1 MSTDNKPIGL
11 SVRLPF
17 ASAEELLAKYGSNLT
32 RGGIYLR
39 SKSLKNP
46 GTPVLL
52 EIRIESGARVLYASA
67 VVAYVTGNKG
77 EGVPGM
83 GFKFITLDAV
93 SRRFLESAA
102 AALPHARSPEPPL
115 PRNVGPADSSP
126 DAIPPEAVPA
136 SQAQAALPSELAGR
150 LLVQGDARSVK
161 APAFEP
167 APEPQRTGPII
178 GIDLGTTNSCA
189 AIVKDG
195 QPMMLAWKDGQSLIP
210 SIVALT
216 QRGQLVVGAAAKAQL
231 TTNPRWAVYGF
242 KRLIGRPADSE
253 EVRELLKR
261 FPYEVVPTDDGECA
275 VQLADRSYRLEEL
288 SALVLRELK
297 QLAENR
303 LGEPVHR
310 AVITVPA
317 WYSERQRE
325 AVREAGRLAGFHVER
340 IVNEPTAAALAWGS
354 VRKKPQRV
362 LVYDLGGGTFDASV
376 LEYTES
382 VYEVVSTGGDTFL
395 GGIDFDSAIVA
406 QLLSD
411 FESRTDTIF
420 TDRVAIQRVYDAAER
435 AKMALSNLKEAR
447 IHVPFVAVVDGKPVD
462 LDVTLTRAQLEK
474 LTRSIVDRTMEV
486 CQGVVETRG
495 LRADQID
502 EIVLVGGQSR
512 APLVQERIALLFGR
526 QPVTAG
532 NPEEAVA
539 LGAALLADALDKK
552 AGLLLIDVLPMSIG
566 IGLPGGRFHPIIARN
581 TSLPTTRKYRMVTT
595 RENQRTMELTVFQGE
610 HGRAAKNTWLGTFKV
625 PELPPA
631 PRGAVA
637 VELTFELTNECLL
650 TITAREE
657 STGNEI
663 VSAFATRDTP
673 EKVRAQVRA
682 LEEDTDPEVDVFRPR
697 GVMGWLKRIFS

>member
-1 MSTDNKPIGL
+1 VATDNKPIGL

-17 ASAEELLAKYGSNLT
+17 ASPEEFLARYGSNLT

-39 SKSLKNP
+39 SRSLKNP
-46 GTPVLL
+46 GTSVLL
-52 EIRIESGARVLYASA
+52 EIKIENGARVLYASA

-102 AALPHARSPEPPL
+102 AAMPHARSNEPPV
-115 PRNVGPADSSP
+115 PKNVGPIDSDP
-126 DAIPPEAVPA
+126 QAIPPEAPA
-136 SQAQAALPSELAGR
+136 PSQQQAALPSEVAGR
-150 LLVQGDARSVK
+150 LLVAGETKSVK
-161 APAFEP
+161 APAFER
-167 APEPQRTGPII
+167 APEPPRTGPII

-189 AIVKDG
+189 AIVRDG
-195 QPMMLAWKDGQSLIP
+195 KPIMLTWKDGQSLVP
-210 SIVALT
+210 SVVALT
-216 QRGQLVVGAAAKAQL
+216 PRGQLAVGTAAKSQL
-231 TTNPRWAVYGF
+231 TTNPRWVVYGF
-242 KRLIGRPADSE
+242 KRLIGRPVDSP
-253 EVRELLKR
+253 EVREVLKR
-261 FPYEVVPTDDGECA
+261 FPYEVVPTEDGECA
-275 VQLADRSYRLEEL
+275 VQLADRAYRLEEL
-288 SALVLRELK
+288 SALVLREIK
-297 QLAENR
+297 QLAEQR

-325 AVREAGRLAGFHVER
+325 AVREAGLLAGFHVER
-340 IVNEPTAAALAWGS
+340 IVNEPTAAALAWGYS
-354 VRKKPQRV
+354 RRKPQRV

-382 VYEVVSTGGDTFL
+382 VYEVVSTGGDSFL

-406 QLLSD
+406 QLMSD
-411 FESRTDTIF
+411 FESKTDTIF

-435 AKMALSNLKEAR
+435 AKMTLSGLKEAR
-447 IHVPFVAVVDGKPVD
+447 IHVPFVTVVQGKPMD
-462 LDVTLTRAQLEK
+462 LDVTLTRAELEK
-474 LTRSIVDRTMEV
+474 LTRSLVDRTMEV
-486 CQGVVETRG
+486 CQDVIRNRT

-526 QPVTAG
+526 QPVSVG

-539 LGAALLADALDKK
+539 LGAALLADALEKK

-566 IGLPGGRFHPIIARN
+566 IGLPGGKFHSIILRN

-595 RENQRTMELTVFQGE
+595 RQNQKSMELSVFQGE
-610 HGRAAKNTWLGTFKV
+610 AVRAGDNTWLGTFKV
-625 PELPPA
+625 PNLPPG

-637 VELTFELTNECLL
+637 VELTFELSNECLL
-650 TITAREE
+650 TIKAREE
-657 STGNEI
+657 STGQEM
-663 VSAFATRDTP
+663 VSVFATRDTP
-673 EKVRAQVRA
+673 ANVKEQIRR
-682 LEEDTDPEVDVFRPR
+682 LEDDTDPEVDVFRPK
-697 GVMGWLKRIFS
+697 GVMGWLRRLFN

>member
-1 MSTDNKPIGL
+1 MSADNKPIGM

-17 ASAEELLAKYGSNLT
+17 ASAEELLGKYGSNLT

-39 SKSLKNP
+39 SRSLKNP

-52 EIRIESGARVLYASA
+52 EIKLESGARVLYASA
-67 VVAYVTGNKG
+67 VVSYVTGNKS

-83 GFKFITLDAV
+83 GFKFITLDAA

-102 AALPHARSPEPPL
+102 AVMPHARSSEPPV
-115 PRNVGPADSSP
+115 PKNVGPIDSSF
-126 DAIPPEAVPA
+126 DAIPPEAPPA

-150 LLVQGDARSVK
+150 LLVAGDSSAVK
-161 APAFEP
+161 APVFEP
-167 APEPQRTGPII
+167 APEPPKTGPII
-178 GIDLGTTNSCA
+178 GIDLGTSNSCA

-195 QPMMLAWKDGQSLIP
+195 QPQMLTWKDGQALVP

-216 QRGQLVVGAAAKAQL
+216 PRGQLVVGAAAKSQL
-231 TTNPRWAVYGF
+231 TTNPKWAVYGF

-275 VQLADRSYRLEEL
+275 VKLGDRAYRLEEL
-288 SALVLRELK
+288 SALVLREIK
-297 QLAENR
+297 QLAEAR

-354 VRKKPQRV
+354 SRKKPQRV

-376 LEYTES
+376 LEYTEA
-382 VYEVVSTGGDTFL
+382 VYEVKSTGGDTFL

-406 QLLSD
+406 QLLAD
-411 FESRTDTIF
+411 FEARTDTIF
-420 TDRVAIQRVYDAAER
+420 TDRVAVQRVYDAAER

-447 IHVPFVAVVDGKPVD
+447 IHVPFVAVVEGKPID

-474 LTRSIVDRTMEV
+474 LTRNIVDRTMEV
-486 CQGVVETRG
+486 CQEVLKTRG

-526 QPVTAG
+526 QPVTVG

-566 IGLPGGRFHPIIARN
+566 IGLPGGKFHPILSRN
-581 TSLPTTRKYRMVTT
+581 TPLPATRKYRMVTT
-595 RENQRTMELTVFQGE
+595 RENQKSLELTVFQGE
-610 HGRAAKNTWLGTFKV
+610 HPRAAKNTWLGTFKV
-625 PELPPA
+625 PNLPLA

-637 VELTFELTNECLL
+637 VELTFELSNECLL
-650 TITAREE
+650 TISAREE
-657 STGNEI
+657 STGEEI

-673 EKVRAQVRA
+673 AAVKEQVRA

-697 GVMGWLKRIFS
+697 GVLGWLKRVFS

>member
-1 MSTDNKPIGL
+1 MATDNKPIGL

-17 ASAEELLAKYGSNLT
+17 ASPEEFLARYGSNLT

-39 SKSLKNP
+39 SRSLKNP
-46 GTPVLL
+46 GTSVLL
-52 EIRIESGARVLYASA
+52 EIKIENGTRVLYASA
-67 VVAYVTGNKG
+67 VVSYVTGNKG

-102 AALPHARSPEPPL
+102 AALPHARSLEPPV
-115 PRNVGPADSSP
+115 PRNVGPIDSDPS
-126 DAIPPEAVPA
+126 AIPPEAPA
-136 SQAQAALPSELAGR
+136 PSQTQQQLPSEIAGR
-150 LLVQGDARSVK
+150 LLVQGETKSVK

-167 APEPQRTGPII
+167 APEPERTGPII

-189 AIVKDG
+189 AIVRDG
-195 QPMMLAWKDGQSLIP
+195 KPIMLSWKDGQSLVP
-210 SIVALT
+210 SVVALT
-216 QRGQLVVGAAAKAQL
+216 PRGQLVVGAAAKAQL
-231 TTNPRWAVYGF
+231 TTNPRWVVYGF
-242 KRLIGRPADSE
+242 KRLIGRPVDSP
-253 EVRELLKR
+253 EVREVLKR
-261 FPYEVVPTDDGECA
+261 FPYEVVPTEDGECA
-275 VQLADRSYRLEEL
+275 VQLADRAYRLEEL
-288 SALVLRELK
+288 SALVLREIK

-340 IVNEPTAAALAWGS
+340 IVNEPTAAALAWGYE
-354 VRKKPQRV
+354 RRKPQRV

-382 VYEVVSTGGDTFL
+382 VYEVVSTGGDSFL

-406 QLLSD
+406 QLLAD
-411 FESRTDTIF
+411 FETRTDTIF

-435 AKMALSNLKEAR
+435 AKMALSTLKESR
-447 IHVPFVAVVDGKPVD
+447 IHVPFVSIVQGKPVD
-462 LDVTLTRAQLEK
+462 LDVTLTRSILEK
-474 LTRSIVDRTMEV
+474 LTRALVDRTMEV
-486 CQGVVETRG
+486 CQEVIQTRT

-526 QPVTAG
+526 QPVSVG

-539 LGAALLADALDKK
+539 LGAALLADALERK

-566 IGLPGGRFHPIIARN
+566 IGLPGGKFHPIILRN

-595 RENQRTMELTVFQGE
+595 RLNQKSMELTVFQGE
-610 HGRAAKNTWLGTFKV
+610 AARAADNTWLGTFKV
-625 PELPPA
+625 PELPPGA
-631 PRGAVA
+631 RGSIA
-637 VELTFELTNECLL
+637 VELTFELSNECLL
-650 TITAREE
+650 TIKAREE

-663 VSAFATRDTP
+663 SSVFATRDTP
-673 EKVRAQVRA
+673 ARVKEQIRA
-682 LEEDTDPEVDVFRPR
+682 LEEDTDPEVDVFQPK
-697 GVMGWLKRIFS
+697 GVFGWLKRLFS

>member
-1 MSTDNKPIGL
+1 MAPDNKPIGL

-17 ASAEELLAKYGSNLT
+17 ATAEEFLAKYGSNLT

-39 SKSLKNP
+39 SKALKNP
-46 GTPVLL
+46 GTSMLL
-52 EIRIESGARVLYASA
+52 EIKIENGTRVLYASA
-67 VVAYVTGNKG
+67 VVSYVTGNKG
-77 EGVPGM
+77 EGVTGM

-102 AALPHARSPEPPL
+102 AAMPHARSNEPPV
-115 PRNVGPADSSP
+115 PRNVGPIDTDP
-126 DAIPPEAVPA
+126 GAIPPELPPA

-150 LLVQGDARSVK
+150 LLVHGDSRQVK
-161 APAFEP
+161 APPFEP
-167 APEPQRTGPII
+167 APEPPRTGPII

-189 AIVKDG
+189 AIVRDG
-195 QPMMLAWKDGQSLIP
+195 KPFMLTWKDGQSLVP

-216 QRGQLVVGAAAKAQL
+216 PRGQLAVGAAAKTQL
-231 TTNPRWAVYGF
+231 TTNPRWVVYGF
-242 KRLIGRPADSE
+242 KRLIGRPVDSP
-253 EVRELLKR
+253 EVREVLKR
-261 FPYEVVPTDDGECA
+261 FPYEVVPTEDGECA
-275 VQLADRSYRLEEL
+275 VQLSDRAYRLEEL
-288 SALVLRELK
+288 SALVLREIK

-303 LGEPVHR
+303 LNEPVHR

-340 IVNEPTAAALAWGS
+340 IVNEPTAAALAWGYS
-354 VRKKPQRV
+354 RRKPQRV

-382 VYEVVSTGGDTFL
+382 VYEVVSTGGDSFL

-411 FESRTDTIF
+411 FEEKTDSVF

-435 AKMALSNLKEAR
+435 AKMALSSLKEAR
-447 IHVPFVAVVDGKPVD
+447 IHVPFVTMVAGKPVD

-486 CQGVVETRG
+486 CQEVLRTRT

-526 QPVTAG
+526 EPVMVG

-539 LGAALLADALDKK
+539 LGAALLADALDRK

-566 IGLPGGRFHPIIARN
+566 IGLPGGKFHPIILRN

-595 RENQRTMELTVFQGE
+595 RENQKSLELSVFQGE
-610 HGRAAKNTWLGTFKV
+610 AVRAGANTWLGTFKV
-625 PELPPA
+625 PALPPG

-637 VELTFELTNECLL
+637 IELTFELSNECLL

-657 STGNEI
+657 STGQEI
-663 VSAFATRDTP
+663 VSVFATRDTP
-673 EKVRAQVRA
+673 SKVKEQIRA
-682 LEEDTDPEVDVFRPR
+682 LEEDTDPEVDVFRPK
-697 GVMGWLKRIFS
+697 GVMGWLKRLFN

>member
-1 MSTDNKPIGL
+1 MATDNKPFGL

-17 ASAEELLAKYGSNLT
+17 ASAEELLARYGSNLS

-52 EIRIESGARVLYASA
+52 EIKLESGARVLYASA
-67 VVAYVTGNKG
+67 VVSYVTGNKG
-77 EGVPGM
+77 AGVPGM
-83 GFKFITLDAV
+83 GFKFITLDAA
-93 SRRFLESAA
+93 SRRFLETAA
-102 AALPHARSPEPPL
+102 ATMPHARASEPPV
-115 PRNVGPADSSP
+115 PRNVGDIDTST
-126 DAIPPEAVPA
+126 DAVPPEAPPP
-136 SQAQAALPSELAGR
+136 SQAQATLPSEVAGR
-150 LLVQGDARSVK
+150 LVVQGETQSVK

-167 APEPQRTGPII
+167 APEPPKTGPII

-195 QPMMLAWKDGQSLIP
+195 QPMMLTWKDGQSLVP

-216 QRGQLVVGAAAKAQL
+216 PRGQLVVGAAAKSQL
-231 TTNPRWAVYGF
+231 TSNPRWAVYGF

-261 FPYEVVPTDDGECA
+261 FPYEVVPTEDGECG
-275 VQLADRSYRLEEL
+275 VKLADRVYRLEEL
-288 SALVLRELK
+288 SALVLREIK
-297 QLAENR
+297 QLAEAR

-317 WYSERQRE
+317 WYQERQRE

-354 VRKKPQRV
+354 THKKPQRV

-382 VYEVVSTGGDTFL
+382 VYDVKSTGGDTFL

-406 QLLSD
+406 QLLAD

-447 IHVPFVAVVDGKPVD
+447 IHVPFVAVVEGKPVD

-486 CQGVVETRG
+486 CQEVLKTRG

-526 QPVTAG
+526 QPVTVG

-566 IGLPGGRFHPIIARN
+566 IGLPGGRFHPIISRN
-581 TSLPTTRKYRMVTT
+581 TSLPSTRKYRMVTT
-595 RENQRTMELTVFQGE
+595 RENQKSLEMTVFQGE
-610 HGRAAKNTWLGTFKV
+610 HPRAAKNTWLGTFRV
-625 PELPPA
+625 PNLPPG
-631 PRGAVA
+631 PRGSVA
-637 VELTFELTNECLL
+637 VELSFELSNECLL
-650 TITAREE
+650 KISAKEE
-657 STGNEI
+657 SSGLEV

-673 EKVRAQVRA
+673 ENVKRQVRA
-682 LEEDTDPEVDVFRPR
+682 LEDDTDPEVDVFKPK
-697 GVMGWLKRIFS
+697 GVMGWLKRVFS